1 MDTDYDPDPD
11 LSLIVEADQR
21 DFDRIAHIL
30 AAMAQDADDL
40 GAVLPQVQPLLKR
53 LGPQAAAVVA
63 PLKKAEANRAKLVQL
78 MTRIQQREP
87 ARVQACKAWAV
98 PRRSPITQ
106 KDLAGR
112 VPTPTPLYAVL
123 TFKVGPL
130 SLSIRSMSGQNVRA
144 VKAFHKGIDDDGAP
158 YGIDVPIDRHRTN
171 LITGGALPD
180 GHTFI
185 GYGIEVEVQAVDR
198 GEVNAADLR
207 IFGEALVRWGD
218 RNGSNMVS
226 FARVAEC
233 PPTTGIITAA
243 GGGNEL
249 GVRFAGPPF
258 RSKTTLLTLKGGEK
272 GHELQLEFPDPDLEL
287 QQAYNVRVSL
297 MGKYYQRPT
306 GT

>member
-1 MDTDYDPDPD
+1 MDTEYDPDIT
-11 LSLIVEADQR
+11 LIVEADQK
-21 DFDRIAHIL
+21 DLDRLDHIIAE
-30 AAMAQDADDL
+30 MEGDAEDL
-40 GAVLPQVQPLLKR
+40 GQILPQFTPMLKK
-53 LGPQAAAVVA
+53 LGPQAAAVIN
-63 PLKKAEANRAKLVQL
+63 PIKKAEANRVKLTQL
-78 MTRIQQREP
+78 MNRIKQRQP
-87 ARVQACKAWAV
+87 ARTQACNAWKV
-98 PRRSPITQ
+98 SRRSPITQ
-106 KDLAGR
+106 KDLVGR

-123 TFKVGPL
+123 TLKEGPL
-130 SLSIRSMSGQNVRA
+130 SLSIRAMSGQNVRA
-144 VKAFHKGIDDDGAP
+144 IKAFHKGIDDDGAP

-185 GYGIEVEVQAVDR
+185 GHGIEIEIQAVDR

-207 IFGEALVRWGD
+207 LIGEALVRWGD

-258 RSKTTLLTLKGGEK
+258 RSKTHLLSLKGGEK
-272 GHELQLEFPDPDLEL
+272 GHEMQIEFPDPNLEL
-287 QQAYNVRVSL
+287 QQAYNMRISL
-297 MGKYYQRPT
+297 TGKYYQRPS

>member
-1 MDTDYDPDPD
+1 MDHEYDPD
-11 LSLIVEADQR
+11 LTLIVEADQKDLER
-21 DFDRIAHIL
+21 MARVL
-30 AAMAQDADDL
+30 ADMEDESEQL
-40 GAVLPQVQPLLKR
+40 GQLMPKLQPLIKK
-53 LGPQAAAVVA
+53 LGPQAAAVIA
-63 PLKKAEANRAKLVQL
+63 PIKKAEANRVKLTQAMNRL
-78 MTRIQQREP
+78 LQREP

-112 VPTPTPLYAVL
+112 VPTPTPLYAVM

-185 GYGIEVEVQAVDR
+185 GHGIEVEVQAVDR

-207 IFGEALVRWGD
+207 IIGEALVRWGD